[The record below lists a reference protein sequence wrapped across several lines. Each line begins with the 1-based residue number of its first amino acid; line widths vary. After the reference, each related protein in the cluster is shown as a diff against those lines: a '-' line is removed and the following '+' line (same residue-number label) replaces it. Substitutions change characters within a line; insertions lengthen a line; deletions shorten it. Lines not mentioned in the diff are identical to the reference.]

1 MLKLFRY
8 SGSKTRFL
16 KYYRK
21 PDKSIKRIVEPY
33 LGSGAYWLNSS
44 LPGLGYE
51 MNSDLAEMWKWL
63 KSCKDKDLDDLN
75 DQVEEVKKKKDKY
88 NVKDMNLTIGA
99 QTYVRVNIT
108 GLCIGQLTSWSI
120 YSKYK
125 LPIENTKKCLNR
137 LKDLEIVQGD
147 AIQYIHNDDDLLFI
161 DPPYLGTS
169 ANYMDKSKKKS
180 LEKGYDPKDTI
191 KIIENTNN
199 PIIFTYGDGAK
210 DIFPNYTWEVA
221 AIKKVPNLRKG
232 GVVERTDYVSYI
244 NW

>member
-137 LKDLEIVQGD
+137 LKDL
-147 AIQYIHNDDDLLFI
+147 
-161 DPPYLGTS
+161 
-169 ANYMDKSKKKS
+169 
-180 LEKGYDPKDTI
+180 DPKDTI